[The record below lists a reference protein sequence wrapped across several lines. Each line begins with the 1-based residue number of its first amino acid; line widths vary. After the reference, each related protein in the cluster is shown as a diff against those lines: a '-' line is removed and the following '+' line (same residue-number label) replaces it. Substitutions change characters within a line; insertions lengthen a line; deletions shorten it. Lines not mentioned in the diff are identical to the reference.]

1 MNSSSNRPSMNSNAE
16 GNNSYEKEI
25 LRGWERSMPVEGG
38 IILGGESSELSD
50 SNTPKIIVTGNK

>member
-1 MNSSSNRPSMNSNAE
+1 
-16 GNNSYEKEI
+16 
-25 LRGWERSMPVEGG
+25 MPVEGG